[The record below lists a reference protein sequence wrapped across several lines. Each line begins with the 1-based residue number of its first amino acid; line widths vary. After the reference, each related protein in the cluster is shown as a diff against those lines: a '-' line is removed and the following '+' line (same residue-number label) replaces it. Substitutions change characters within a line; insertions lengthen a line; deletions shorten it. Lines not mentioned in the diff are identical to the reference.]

1 MSLLCEF
8 LEEVASIIGFELE
21 MPVPVRMPEVPLAAL
36 ALRVEF
42 LDEKDL

>member
-21 MPVPVRMPEVPLAAL
+21 MPVPVCMPKVPLAAL
-36 ALRVEF
+36 DLPVEF
-42 LDEKDL
+42 LDEKNL